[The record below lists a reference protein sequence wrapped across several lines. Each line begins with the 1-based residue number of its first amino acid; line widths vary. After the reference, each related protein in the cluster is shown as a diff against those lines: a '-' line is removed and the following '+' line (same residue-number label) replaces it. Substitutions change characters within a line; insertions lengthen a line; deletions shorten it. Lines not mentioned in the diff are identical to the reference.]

1 MTKQEAMKRAKKL
14 RAEINDLRYRYHV
27 LDDPKVSDDV
37 YDSLSRELRA
47 LEQRFPEIRD
57 PDSPIE
63 RVGGKPLDKFQK
75 VKHEIPVLSLNDA
88 FSEEELAAWE
98 KRIKK
103 LLPESEKIEYFSELK
118 LDGLA
123 VSLIYKDGKFV
134 SGATR
139 GDGKIGEDITQ
150 NLKTIHTIPLT
161 LDSPF
166 PKKLEVRGEGIMT
179 KSVWQALNE
188 KNAAAGKPL
197 FANTRNAAAG
207 SLRQLD
213 PKLAAE
219 RRLDFYAWDI
229 AQLEGWPKKPT
240 THAEEHALLR
250 KFGFK
255 VEKHDQISKNLDE
268 VKEFIKKIEKARE
281 HFDFGTDGVVTSVN
295 NVALHPRLGVVGKAP
310 RYMVAFKYP
319 PEKATTVVRDIVVNV
334 GRTGALTPLAM
345 LAPVTV
351 AGSTISK
358 ATLHQVF
365 MPVHF
370 LRGDYQLSSSKI
382 LEEN

>member
-1 MTKQEAMKRAKKL
+1 MKKASLSGGGSELEEKFFSQRDKELLQNLRERLASKERKRAL
-14 RAEINDLRYRYHV
+14 ADASGITDESL
-27 LDDPKVSDDV
+27 LD
-37 YDSLSRELRA
+37 
-47 LEQRFPEIRD
+47 Q
-57 PDSPIE
+57 
-63 RVGGKPLDKFQK
+63 LD
-75 VKHEIPVLSLNDA
+75 
-88 FSEEELAAWE
+88 
-98 KRIKK
+98 
-103 LLPESEKIEYFSELK
+103 
-118 LDGLA
+118 
-123 VSLIYKDGKFV
+123 
-134 SGATR
+134 
-139 GDGKIGEDITQ
+139 
-150 NLKTIHTIPLT
+150 
-161 LDSPF
+161 
-166 PKKLEVRGEGIMT
+166 KLEVRGEGIMT

-219 RRLDFYAWDI
+219 RRLDFCAWDI

-310 RYMVAFKYP
+310 RKAIAFKFP
-319 PEKATTVVRDIVVNV
+319 LITKINGTKLCVCSVITSLV
-334 GRTGALTPLAM
+334 LTSSM
-345 LAPVTV
+345 D
-351 AGSTISK
+351 SK
-358 ATLHQVF
+358 L
-365 MPVHF
+365 P
-370 LRGDYQLSSSKI
+370 
-382 LEEN
+382 